1 MEGRTDKER
10 SNANMNS
17 LVENQVNADAPLLAK
32 LDEIRSLLAQSGRA
46 DAMTKCDEL
55 RALVTPPAVP
65 VRDKD
70 IGDAAG
76 DQALDGWAG
85 AAAGDLDGLDDD
97 VLFEIISCLRTHEVI
112 QIGAASRR
120 LRAMTMKETV
130 WEQRLPFAVVEA
142 NVTYSLEMYGLGV
155 LGSKLNA
162 AVCAELV
169 TLGCSPRRL
178 CLQSLYWRR
187 ARCRRNHTGLPP
199 LHITS
204 GFLTEENF
212 DETRRADGQYDEDY
226 AVLFAGAPRRPPR
239 GLCLIAQEN
248 FLICDIVQ
256 REDSGVFGMAST
268 VTKTQ
273 KIVRFADCT
282 LPDSSYRSPV
292 PLEFC
297 DNTYRL
303 SIPLDLELTHPVNP
317 EHSCDRDLSLH
328 AVVDGIFVPVV
339 HLTLESCINEL
350 SSQEHRAA
358 SGLFGPYQDDA
369 DEYALISLQDV
380 VTLVGDEANRNVLR
394 SIEICMTPQEEITD
408 SFIEDVH
415 SFYENP
421 SAHWQVLGNE
431 DPWGRSSH
439 QYFIRR
445 VDIKRC
451 TESVHDF
458 FRLRAAGI
466 RSWNGREDESVL
478 RPY

>member
-1 MEGRTDKER
+1 MEDRTDQER

-204 GFLTEENF
+204 GFLTEEDF

-226 AVLFAGAPRRPPR
+226 AVLFAGAPR
-239 GLCLIAQEN
+239 
-248 FLICDIVQ
+248 
-256 REDSGVFGMAST
+256 
-268 VTKTQ
+268 
-273 KIVRFADCT
+273 
-282 LPDSSYRSPV
+282 
-292 PLEFC
+292 
-297 DNTYRL
+297 
-303 SIPLDLELTHPVNP
+303 
-317 EHSCDRDLSLH
+317 
-328 AVVDGIFVPVV
+328 
-339 HLTLESCINEL
+339 
-350 SSQEHRAA
+350 
-358 SGLFGPYQDDA
+358 
-369 DEYALISLQDV
+369 LISLQDV